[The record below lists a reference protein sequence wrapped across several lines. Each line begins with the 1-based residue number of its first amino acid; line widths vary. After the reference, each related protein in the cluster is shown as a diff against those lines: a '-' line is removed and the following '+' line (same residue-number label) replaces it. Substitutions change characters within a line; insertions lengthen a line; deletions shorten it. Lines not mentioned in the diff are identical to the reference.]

1 MAGDERL
8 TVESKLPGGAVLSDA
23 TGEPCPVMLRL
34 PPWMI
39 RCAAVAAAVC
49 ATAAV
54 AQQAGK
60 QVGQGAAQ
68 AGKQSAPIKSASA
81 PQAERPAI
89 PAPQRYAEEAA
100 HVARYDAAIAPV
112 RTLALG
118 SEDAQRI
125 HDAFAALAKNDNAKA
140 AALRNS
146 VTDPVGRK
154 LVTWALL
161 RNGGGSAKE
170 INAFLAAN
178 PAWPDRTGL
187 ARRAEET
194 LFASGTARDIKAAFK
209 DSAPVTMVGRAALA
223 WAYLSDGDSARAKA
237 LAAKVWQE
245 DDLPASV
252 ETVFLSRLGKLLT
265 PADHKRRLD
274 RLLLDDSRWT
284 GERNERA
291 AVVRRMLPL
300 LPETERKTAEARLAV
315 FLRVKG
321 SEAKLAAVA
330 REHGSDWGL
339 AFQRVQALRR
349 AGKHDE
355 SWKILLQAPVDPAVV
370 AGLDDW
376 WEERRAAAYDALKA
390 DNARMAY
397 NLVRNPGPL
406 SVNPL
411 KDAQFLAGWI
421 ALRRLKEPKT
431 ALAHFKAFS
440 ASADGPLS
448 HAKAAYWLART
459 YETLGDGTQATAGY
473 RAASKYFDTFHGQ
486 LARLKLDP
494 HNASLDIRAPA
505 MPTEEERRKF
515 NDLDAVRAAV
525 VAKKSSLDPWVS
537 RALLGHLRFYLR
549 SEAEEAMLAHVA
561 EALGDTQ
568 TAVRIGKTAIA
579 RGLNL
584 VYYAYPI
591 HPLPSYKPLRPPPE
605 TAFILGIARQESE
618 FNTLTLSGAGAR
630 GLLQVMPETAKHVC
644 HDYKLKCE
652 IERLMKDPSY
662 NAMMGTA
669 YIADRMD
676 EFNGS
681 YVLTLAG
688 YNAGPGRARQWM
700 REFGDPRNG
709 DVDPIDWIFRIP
721 FEETREYVQKV
732 LANIQVYRA
741 RLGDEKHALRLSAD
755 LKRAVTR

>member
-1 MAGDERL
+1 MAD
-8 TVESKLPGGAVLSDA
+8 SSQSSHLPGGAVVLSDA
-23 TGEPCPVMLRL
+23 TGEPRTVMLRL
-34 PPWMI
+34 PRWMI
-39 RCAAVAAAVC
+39 RCAVVAAAVC
-49 ATAAV
+49 GTTAA

-60 QVGQGAAQ
+60 GVQ
-68 AGKQSAPIKSASA
+68 AKKQPALVKSASA
-81 PQAERPAI
+81 PQARAPSARPAI

-100 HVARYDAAIAPV
+100 HVARYDKAIAPV

-125 HDAFAALAKNDNAKA
+125 HDAFAALARNDNAKA
-140 AALRNS
+140 TALRNA

-161 RNGGGSAKE
+161 RNGGGSARE

-178 PAWPDRTGL
+178 PVWPERTAL
-187 ARRAEET
+187 ARRAEEA
-194 LFASGTARDIKAAFK
+194 LFATGTARDITAAFK
-209 DSAPVTMVGRAALA
+209 DSPPVTMVGRAALA

-237 LAAKVWQE
+237 LAVKIWQE

-252 ETVFLSRLGKLLT
+252 ETVFLARLGKLLT
-265 PADHKRRLD
+265 PADHKRRLN
-274 RLLLDDSRWT
+274 RLLLDDSRWA

-291 AVVRRMLPL
+291 ALVRRMLPL
-300 LPETERKTAEARLAV
+300 LPEAERKTAEARLAV
-315 FLRVKG
+315 FLRAKG

-330 REHGSDWGL
+330 KDHGSDWGL
-339 AFQRVQALRR
+339 AFQRAQALRR
-349 AGKHDE
+349 TGKHAE

-370 AGLDDW
+370 TGLDDW
-376 WEERRAAAYDALKA
+376 WEERRASAYDALKA
-390 DNARMAY
+390 DNPRMAY

-421 ALRRLKEPKT
+421 ALRRLKEPKA
-431 ALAHFKAFS
+431 ALAHFKALS
-440 ASADGPLS
+440 ESADGPLS
-448 HAKAAYWLART
+448 HAKAAYWLGRT
-459 YETLGDGTQATAGY
+459 YEALGDSTQATASY
-473 RAASKYFDTFHGQ
+473 RGAVKYFDTFHGQ

-494 HNASLDIRAPA
+494 HDATLDIRAPA
-505 MPTEEERRKF
+505 VPTEEERQRF
-515 NDLDAVRAAV
+515 NGLDAVKAAV
-525 VAKKSSLDPWVS
+525 VAKKSALEPWVS
-537 RALLGHLRFYLR
+537 RALLGHLRFTLKT
-549 SEAEEAMLAHVA
+549 EAEEAMLAHLA

-568 TAVRIGKTAIA
+568 MAVRIGKTAIA

-591 HPLPSYKPLRPPPE
+591 HPLPAYTPLRPPPE

-630 GLLQVMPETAKHVC
+630 GLLQVMPITARHVC

-669 YIADRMD
+669 YIGDRMD

-700 REFGDPRNG
+700 REFGDPRNP
-709 DVDPIDWIFRIP
+709 DVDPLDWIFRIP

-755 LKRAVTR
+755 LKRAVSR